1 MEEMGFTL
9 LVCYAILSPVPH
21 SIAVLTYIAPVH
33 LPLACFQPHNTKLH
47 FPELRLKNFQR
58 SIVLSIFLWPS
69 LSLAV
74 TSLWGGPE
82 SSDKREYIAGTL
94 IDLLSE
100 EENKEVEA
108 DWIETILL
116 QFMSDEFEVNVD
128 DGSAMEVANGI
139 VKCREECKRGAWE
152 EESSLCRKL
161 EKAWEAKGG
170 KSDSLAQ
177 FQQGEDQGETD
188 SEASG
193 DEDEDG
199 DVDMDE
205 APQLVRV
212 KEPVVPQ
219 VDEDGFTMVT
229 KKRR

>member
-1 MEEMGFTL
+1 MASSQSNGGNG
-9 LVCYAILSPVPH
+9 VYS
-21 SIAVLTYIAPVH
+21 
-33 LPLACFQPHNTKLH
+33 
-47 FPELRLKNFQR
+47 PELRLKNFQR

-128 DGSAMEVANGI
+128 DGSAMEVANG
-139 VKCREECKRGAWE
+139 
-152 EESSLCRKL
+152 
-161 EKAWEAKGG
+161 G
-170 KSDSLAQ
+170 KQ
-177 FQQGEDQGETD
+177 FVQEVGEGMG
-188 SEASG
+188 SEG
-193 DEDEDG
+193 W
-199 DVDMDE
+199 
-205 APQLVRV
+205 
-212 KEPVVPQ
+212 KE
-219 VDEDGFTMVT
+219 
-229 KKRR
+229 